1 MTGLLMLNVGRFF
14 QPFIISI
21 AALTCLSIAQAAECE
36 KPGRLRFSFVPQNDV
51 QTEVDALQPLFDEL
65 QLAIGMPV
73 DVVAPSSYGA
83 VIEGLLAGTVDL
95 ARLGPAAYISAKK
108 QDPGIIAFATV
119 ARKTLDRSTG
129 DTFYHSIL
137 IVRNDSPYQTIE
149 SLRGKKVAL
158 VDPDSTSGALIPR
171 HVFSKKTGL
180 PLEKYFSQV
189 VYSGAHDQ
197 SLLNLSKNR
206 VDAAFISSTSLT
218 IPVESGQIK
227 RDEFRTLWTSKPI
240 PRNPFVLRNQLCSDL
255 KRKIIAVFL
264 ERGGNANKNVMQS
277 LNVMRF
283 VPISDQDYQILRNL
297 P

>member
-1 MTGLLMLNVGRFF
+1 MTGLLMFNARRVF
-14 QPFIISI
+14 QCLIMGI
-21 AALTCLSIAQAAECE
+21 AALMCLSTAQAAECE
-36 KPGRLRFSFVPQNDV
+36 RPNRLRFSFVPQSDV
-51 QTEVDALQPLFDEL
+51 QTEIAALQPLLDEL
-65 QLAIGMPV
+65 QTAIGMSV
-73 DVVAPSSYGA
+73 DMVAPSSYGA

-108 QDPGIIAFATV
+108 QDPSIIAFATV
-119 ARKTLDRSTG
+119 ARKTSEQSTG
-129 DTFYHSIL
+129 DTSYRSIL
-137 IVRNDSPYQTIE
+137 VVRSDSPYKTIA

-171 HVFSKKTGL
+171 HVFSKETGL

-206 VDAAFISSTSLT
+206 VDATFISSTSLD
-218 IPVESGQIK
+218 IPVENDQIK
-227 RDEFRTLWTSKPI
+227 SDEFRTLWTSKPI
-240 PRNPFVLRNQLCSDL
+240 PRNPFVLREQLCSDL

-264 ERGGNANKNVMQS
+264 ERGGNASKNVMQS
-277 LNVMRF
+277 LNAMRF
-283 VPISDQDYQILRNL
+283 VAISDQDYQILRDL

>member
-1 MTGLLMLNVGRFF
+1 MFTACRLL
-14 QPFIISI
+14 QPLMVLL
-21 AALTCLSIAQAAECE
+21 ALTICVSTVQAAECE
-36 KPGRLRFSFVPQNDV
+36 RPTRLRFSFVPQSDV
-51 QTEVDALQPLFDEL
+51 QTDLVALQPLFAEL

-73 DVVAPSSYGA
+73 EVVMPSSYGA

-108 QDPGIIAFATV
+108 QDSGITAFATV
-119 ARKTLDRSTG
+119 ARKTAGQSSG
-129 DTFYHSIL
+129 DPFYHAIL
-137 IVRNDSPYQTIE
+137 IVRNDSPYKTIA

-171 HVFSKKTGL
+171 HVFSKQTGV

-197 SLLNLSKNR
+197 SLLNVENNR
-206 VDAAFISSTSLT
+206 VDAAFISSTNLA
-218 IPVESGQIK
+218 IQVESGK
-227 RDEFRTLWTSKPI
+227 SKSEDFRTLWSSKPI
-240 PRNPFVLRNQLCSDL
+240 PRNPIVLRNQLCSDL

-264 ERGGNANKNVMQS
+264 GQGGNANKPLMQS
-277 LNVMRF
+277 LNVTRF
-283 VPISDQDYQILRNL
+283 IPVSDQDYQILRDL

>member
-1 MTGLLMLNVGRFF
+1 MTELPMLNVRGFF
-14 QPFIISI
+14 RPLIISI
-21 AALTCLSIAQAAECE
+21 AALLCISIAQAAECE
-36 KPGRLRFSFVPQNDV
+36 KPGHLRFSFVPQSDV
-51 QTEVDALQPLFDEL
+51 QTEIEALQPLFDEL
-65 QLAIGMPV
+65 QLALGMSV
-73 DVVAPSSYGA
+73 DVVTPSSYGA

-108 QDPGIIAFATV
+108 QDPGITAFATV
-119 ARKTLDRSTG
+119 ARKNPAQPDE
-129 DTFYHSIL
+129 DIFYRSIL
-137 IVRNDSPYQTIE
+137 IVRKNSPYKTIE

-171 HVFSKKTGL
+171 HVFSKQIGL

-197 SLLNLSKNR
+197 SMLNLSKKR
-206 VDAAFISSTSLT
+206 VDAAFISSTILAV
-218 IPVESGQIK
+218 PVESGKIK
-227 RDEFRTLWTSKPI
+227 NDAFRTLWTSKPI

-255 KRKIIAVFL
+255 KRKIISVFL
-264 ERGGNANKNVMQS
+264 ERGGNANKNLMQN

-283 VPISDQDYQILRNL
+283 VPIGDQDYEILRNL

>member
-1 MTGLLMLNVGRFF
+1 MFNARRFF
-14 QPFIISI
+14 QPLIISI
-21 AALTCLSIAQAAECE
+21 ATLMCISTAQAAECE
-36 KPGRLRFSFVPQNDV
+36 RPNRLRFSFVPQSDV
-51 QTEVDALQPLFDEL
+51 KTEIDALQPLLNEL

-73 DVVAPSSYGA
+73 NVVTPSSYGA
-83 VIEGLLAGTVDL
+83 VIEGLLAGTVNL

-108 QDPGIIAFATV
+108 QDPTIIAFATV
-119 ARKTLDRSTG
+119 ARKTSEQSTG
-129 DTFYHSIL
+129 DTTYHSIL
-137 IVRNDSPYQTIE
+137 IVRNDSPYKTVE

-171 HVFSKKTGL
+171 HVFLKKTGL

-197 SLLNLSKNR
+197 SVLNLSKNR
-206 VDAAFISSTSLT
+206 VDAAFISSTSLA
-218 IPVESGQIK
+218 ISVESGKIK
-227 RDEFRTLWTSKPI
+227 SDEFRTLWTSKKI
-240 PRNPFVLRNQLCSDL
+240 PRNPFVLREQLCSDL
-255 KRKIIAVFL
+255 KQKIISVFL
-264 ERGGNANKNVMQS
+264 ERGGNANENVMQS

>member
-1 MTGLLMLNVGRFF
+1 MFNVRRFF
-14 QPFIISI
+14 QTLIISMVTLMCI
-21 AALTCLSIAQAAECE
+21 STAQATECE
-36 KPGRLRFSFVPQNDV
+36 RPNRLRFSFVPQSDV
-51 QTEVDALQPLFDEL
+51 QTEIDALQPLLDEL

-73 DVVAPSSYGA
+73 DMVTPSSYGA

-108 QDPGIIAFATV
+108 QDSGITAFATV
-119 ARKTLDRSTG
+119 ARKITAQG
-129 DTFYHSIL
+129 GEDTFYRSIL
-137 IVRNDSPYQTIE
+137 IVRSDSPYKTIE

-158 VDPDSTSGALIPR
+158 VDPDSTSGSLIPR
-171 HVFSKKTGL
+171 HVFSKKAGL

-206 VDAAFISSTSLT
+206 VDAAFISSTSLA
-218 IPVESGQIK
+218 IPVENGKIK
-227 RDEFRTLWTSKPI
+227 SDEFRTLWTSKPI
-240 PRNPFVLRNQLCSDL
+240 PRNPFVLRKQLCSDL
-255 KRKIIAVFL
+255 KRKIISVFL

-277 LNVMRF
+277 LNALRF